1 MDQEK
6 RFDKIDSK
14 LEEYEDKLDFLART
28 VAEHTEKLDHIDTI
42 LVDHTERLGKIENK
56 LEDITESMA
65 TKEDMSKIMNTLD
78 KIVGLYTKKDEE
90 QTLLAHDQK
99 NLTDRVEILEKDMRH
114 VKPALGLA

>member
-1 MDQEK
+1 MEQEK
-6 RFDKIDSK
+6 RFDKIDNK
-14 LEEYEDKLDFLART
+14 LEEFVFKFDNIDKKFDKIDDKLEDHDQKLDFLART
-28 VAEHTEKLDHIDTI
+28 VAEHSEKLDYVLD
-42 LVDHTERLGKIENK
+42 N
-56 LEDITESMA
+56 MA

-99 NLTDRVEILEKDMRH
+99 NLTDRVEVLEKDMRH